1 MIIAPALPYKVE
13 LIELENDG
21 NGYLEDDNIVISY
34 LPLEH
39 AIPCFGYRVSLK
51 RKPVFNPQKAKQ
63 LGIPKALYKTLHAGK
78 KVRLDD
84 GRHIEP
90 EMVLDGAREPISV
103 CYITDTVPKDSMADF
118 ARGADLL
125 ICEGMYGDEDMHE
138 KMEEK
143 GHMVFS
149 DSARIALEAGVKALW
164 LTHFSPAMKDP
175 ETYIE
180 NAKGIFLNTTVG
192 NDGMKTTL

>member
-1 MIIAPALPYKVE
+1 MRPSQPDFSPYG
-13 LIELENDG
+13 LTGLHHDLDRTI
-21 NGYLEDDNIVISY
+21 
-34 LPLEH
+34 LPLDKGLH
-39 AIPCFGYRVSLK
+39 GFFISLK
-51 RKPVFNPQKAKQ
+51 RKPVFNPQKAEQ
-63 LGIPKALYKTLHAGK
+63 LGVPKALYKTLHAGK

-90 EMVLDGAREPISV
+90 EMVLDGERESISV
-103 CYITDTVPKDSMADF
+103 CFITDSVPKDTMADF

-125 ICEGMYGDEDMHE
+125 ICEGMYGDEDMHQ

-149 DSARIALEAGVKALW
+149 DSARLAQKAGVKALW
-164 LTHFSPAMKDP
+164 LTHFSPAMKNP

-180 NAKGIFLNTTVG
+180 NAKAIFLNTTIG
-192 NDGMKTTL
+192 YDGLKMTI